1 MNGGERKKSDQSA
14 KQFTLNLPALLA
26 HLNSAGR
33 PALRGSEKIMAH
45 SDNATAP
52 ADTKGSP
59 CPLPLVMKNE

>member
-1 MNGGERKKSDQSA
+1 MNGGEREKTDRSA
-14 KQFTLNLPALLA
+14 KQFTLNLPAPLA
-26 HLNSAGR
+26 HLKSAGS
-33 PALRGSEKIMAH
+33 PALRGSEKIMAR

>member
-1 MNGGERKKSDQSA
+1 MNGGDQKKSDRSA
-14 KQFTLNLPALLA
+14 KQFTLNLTPPLA
-26 HLNSAGR
+26 HLTSAGS
-33 PALRGSEKIMAH
+33 PALRGSEKIMAR